1 MRNRS
6 EKDLATRG
14 IIFERKHKTPE
25 IEKAKLDYER
35 NMSSFRTAEL
45 LVYTEKEDDADEST
59 PQEDTTRNEWFYYN
73 TESQKSQWD
82 HPMDFVYRDK
92 VIQAR
97 AEQAMNRIQSFDP
110 LTSRP
115 PKSLP
120 PLKKSGAGLAPI
132 NSAASSLGKLAGFG
146 PAAGDLRQS
155 APSSLNN
162 SSTSLGRPNASANII
177 SNSSLNSFK
186 DINGDESPPLVRPQ
200 RKTGLTLTGGG
211 ANFMKGTEGPPKP
224 KGLGS
229 LFNTRDKNGGDG
241 ISDSETDDEKMV
253 YSQLESTASKSKGNV
268 KFNLDENTELKFE
281 MSGDENDDL
290 DLEDHRQDVETEETE
305 EEESTKSSKP
315 NEVIRPQWMQNGGG
329 DSNHHHSNSNQ
340 VLSMREP
347 GGDLRA
353 RNEALFPEYSEATID
368 AMKKAMRNEMEA
380 ELKIF
385 QDKLEGERKL
395 RQEQIQKHL
404 EETVSQFKSE
414 KDEILKRIRKDIDNE
429 RTNEVDKAK
438 REIDTLLQRELEEM
452 KTKFNTTLQ
461 QKQKELEEEHQK
473 KIEELTSS
481 YRRKEEERV
490 SEALSKQSSE
500 ESLNTEMMSFKK
512 QKDDLREEH
521 RRRIMEMK
529 DYHSTILDRLKADM
543 KADEDKLRE
552 DHASKQAEMV
562 AKFHRETEDLK
573 NKLIKKQE
581 EDLKKIQEEFEKK
594 KAALEKS
601 MNDSLESLSKNK
613 RSASETNIPDKAAGD
628 ELRSMKEKYQ
638 QLEGKY
644 RVMKNE
650 LQNMIH
656 QESSPKKRASPVAEA
671 NNKREQKSVRSL
683 TKATPK
689 LKSMQQRNESFEISD
704 TNQDSAHGSE
714 SNTDTNSSMYPSSDA
729 IGPRKKDGDSD
740 DINENLS
747 VTDSISQTQRLNAA
761 LQALEMLKKEIMDL
775 KNSSGHKPAHKKEPQ
790 IVPELNKKSPIKP
803 IINTPTKVY
812 PASARATPKYDVTST
827 PHHHHQ
833 EPRSAR
839 KKPSAGSV
847 SVVYNKIARKD
858 FSGSNSEPIVVED
871 AHKTIVNTA
880 RSFIENQKRR
890 LNDPSPIP
898 DSSHLIPKTN
908 SNILLFDEKLL
919 KSVTPRRPASL
930 HLDFFSETE
939 SSGVSSLKDHRSSES
954 KKISKDIDEI
964 CNSLNNLDQQM
975 KLMWSVVKGKQD
987 ESLTILNTA
996 NSSLTTSPFGSDI
1009 RALLP
1014 NTMPILLGKSRV
1026 STSVPASAR
1035 KPIVPPPTPAND
1047 GMGLKFSTAKHH
1059 SALLNS
1065 SQVSSGHGQTVL
1077 EALRMSGIST
1087 SRLAEGTELL
1097 GSLEDEMQAFT
1108 AAQEKLQ
1115 SITSYNIPGIDRR
1128 LATVTKHIKN
1138 TNNNNSNKSIQE
1150 QTKELQNWAD
1160 KYH

>member
-1 MRNRS
+1 
-6 EKDLATRG
+6 
-14 IIFERKHKTPE
+14 
-25 IEKAKLDYER
+25 
-35 NMSSFRTAEL
+35 
-45 LVYTEKEDDADEST
+45 
-59 PQEDTTRNEWFYYN
+59 
-73 TESQKSQWD
+73 
-82 HPMDFVYRDK
+82 
-92 VIQAR
+92 
-97 AEQAMNRIQSFDP
+97 
-110 LTSRP
+110 
-115 PKSLP
+115 
-120 PLKKSGAGLAPI
+120 
-132 NSAASSLGKLAGFG
+132 
-146 PAAGDLRQS
+146 
-155 APSSLNN
+155 
-162 SSTSLGRPNASANII
+162 
-177 SNSSLNSFK
+177 
-186 DINGDESPPLVRPQ
+186 
-200 RKTGLTLTGGG
+200 
-211 ANFMKGTEGPPKP
+211 
-224 KGLGS
+224 
-229 LFNTRDKNGGDG
+229 
-241 ISDSETDDEKMV
+241 MV

-290 DLEDHRQDVETEETE
+290 EVEDGQQEAETEETE
-305 EEESTKSSKP
+305 EEESTKSSNP
-315 NEVIRPQWMQNGGG
+315 NQVIRSPWMQNGGG
-329 DSNHHHSNSNQ
+329 DSSRFSTQPHSIRD
-340 VLSMREP
+340 RESEFNAKGEVP
-347 GGDLRA
+347 Y
-353 RNEALFPEYSEATID
+353 PQYSESAIE

-385 QDKLEGERKL
+385 QEKLEGERKL

-414 KDEILKRIRKDIDNE
+414 KDDILKRIRKDMDNE

-452 KTKFNTTLQ
+452 KTKFNATLQ

-481 YRRKEEERV
+481 YRKKGEDRV
-490 SEALSKQSSE
+490 SEVLSKQSSE
-500 ESLNTEMMSFKK
+500 ESLNNEVMAFRK
-512 QKDDLREEH
+512 QKEDLREEH
-521 RRRIMEMK
+521 RIKIMEMK

-543 KADEDKLRE
+543 KADEDKIRE
-552 DHASKQAEMV
+552 DHASKQAEIV
-562 AKFHRETEDLK
+562 AKFQRETEDLK

-581 EDLKKIQEEFEKK
+581 EDLNKIQEEFEKK
-594 KAALEKS
+594 RAALEIS
-601 MNDSLESLSKNK
+601 MNASLENMGKNK
-613 RSASETNIPDKAAGD
+613 RSASETNIADKAAGD

-644 RVMKNE
+644 RVMKTE
-650 LQNMIH
+650 LQNMIQ
-656 QESSPKKRASPVAEA
+656 QESSPKKRGPISET
-671 NNKREQKSVRSL
+671 NNKKEQKSIRSSVRS
-683 TKATPK
+683 TPK
-689 LKSMQQRNESFEISD
+689 LKNIQRNESFEISD

-714 SNTDTNSSMYPSSDA
+714 SNTDTNSSLYPSSDGV
-729 IGPRKKDGDSD
+729 GPRKKDVDSD

-747 VTDSISQTQRLNAA
+747 GTDSISQTQRLNAA
-761 LQALEMLKKEIMDL
+761 LQALEVLKKEIMDL
-775 KNSSGHKPAHKKEPQ
+775 KNTNGHKHPHKKESQQ
-790 IVPELNKKSPIKP
+790 ITPETMIKKPLIKP
-803 IINTPTKVY
+803 ITSSPTKVY
-812 PASARATPKYDVTST
+812 PASARPSSKYDLS
-827 PHHHHQ
+827 PSPHQ

-839 KKPSAGSV
+839 KKPSTGSV
-847 SVVYNKIARKD
+847 SVVYNKLSRKVSDSPPTHDSDHPKYVSRSVSVVPQD
-858 FSGSNSEPIVVED
+858 FSGSNSEPIVED

-987 ESLTILNTA
+987 ESLTILNTTA

-1014 NTMPILLGKSRV
+1014 NTMPIILGKSRV
-1026 STSVPASAR
+1026 SASMPASAR
-1035 KPIVPPPTPAND
+1035 KPIVPPSSPSD
-1047 GMGLKFSTAKHH
+1047 GLKINAGKHH

-1065 SQVSSGHGQTVL
+1065 SQTTASGHSQTVL

-1087 SRLAEGTELL
+1087 SRLSEGSELI
-1097 GSLEDEMQAFT
+1097 GCLEDEMQAFT
-1108 AAQEKLQ
+1108 AVQERLQ
-1115 SITSYNIPGIDRR
+1115 NITSYTIPGVDRR
-1128 LATVTKHIKN
+1128 FTTVTKHVKN
-1138 TNNNNSNKSIQE
+1138 TNNSNSNKSIQE
-1150 QTKELQNWAD
+1150 QTKELKNWAD